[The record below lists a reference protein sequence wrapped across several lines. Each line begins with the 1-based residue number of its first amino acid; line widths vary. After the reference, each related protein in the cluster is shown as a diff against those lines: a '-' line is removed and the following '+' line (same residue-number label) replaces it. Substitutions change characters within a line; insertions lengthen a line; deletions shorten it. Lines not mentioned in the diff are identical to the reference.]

1 MIIFS
6 RTPYRVSLFGGGSDY
21 NQWLDTNAGA
31 TINFSI
37 KLYSNLIIRDL
48 SPVFGSKYRIRYF
61 EREEVSCVE
70 HIKHPIVRH
79 ALSRWMNRHPDA
91 EDAMLDIIH
100 SGDIPA
106 MTGMGTSSCFT
117 VGLVKALE
125 SFIGSSIPKYEL
137 AKEAIYI
144 EQILN
149 KEPVG
154 YQDQIAAAFGG
165 INLINYDAPGKFRVI
180 PVNAAADWLND
191 FIGSLRL
198 VYTGLTRYSG
208 AVAEDMLKHMAENQ
222 QSISLMVKDAIDCYK
237 LMVESGS
244 QDDIGLMLAD
254 AWKRKKQTS
263 TLISSVEVDNLY
275 QRLQKAGMS
284 GGKLLGAGGGGFI
297 LAYIPK
303 TDLQKF
309 AESTRDLTVLPV
321 EVDWLGSTASVVH
334 NTI

>member
-21 NQWLDTNAGA
+21 NQWLETNAGA

-61 EREEVSCVE
+61 EREEVSSVE
-70 HIKHPIVRH
+70 HIKHPIVRY
-79 ALSRWMNRHPDA
+79 ALSRWMSRHPDA

-144 EQILN
+144 EQVLN

-165 INLINYDAPGKFRVI
+165 INLVNYDAPDKFRVI
-180 PVNAAADWLND
+180 PVNADAEWLED

-198 VYTGLTRYSG
+198 VYTGLTRRSG
-208 AVAEDMLKHMAENQ
+208 AIAEDMLKHMGKNE

-237 LMVESGS
+237 LMVESGN
-244 QDDIGLMLAD
+244 QDEIGLMLAD
-254 AWKRKKQTS
+254 SWERKKKTS
-263 TLISSVEVDNLY
+263 LLISSVEIDDLY
-275 QRLQKAGMS
+275 RRLRRAGMS

-297 LAYIPK
+297 LAYVPK
-303 TDLQKF
+303 SNLPSF
-309 AESTRDLTVLPV
+309 AECTRDLTVLPV
-321 EVDWLGSTASVVH
+321 EVDWLGSTASIVY
-334 NTI
+334 NTM